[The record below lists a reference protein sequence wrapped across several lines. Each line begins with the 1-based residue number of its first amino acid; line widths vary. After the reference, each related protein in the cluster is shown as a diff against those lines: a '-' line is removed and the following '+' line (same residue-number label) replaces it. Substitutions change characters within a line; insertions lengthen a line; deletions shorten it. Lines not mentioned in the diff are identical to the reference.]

1 MSAEDV
7 LFHGKQIPIARGGYI
22 VVNPWGIKTGRR
34 IMVRIKTVLTMF
46 RAATA
51 GDLDLG
57 AILDGSYD
65 EAVYIVAES
74 IGIEVSE
81 LEDPS
86 KFLLEDLLGLLKAII
101 EVNFLERPQ
110 FMEKLI
116 GLFRMLDMEPTT
128 EEAETET
135 TPETPPS
142 DLPPSS
148 SS

>member
-7 LFHGKQIPIARGGYI
+7 LFHGKEVPLVRGGYI

-34 IMVRIKTVLTMF
+34 IMVRIKTVLAMF
-46 RAATA
+46 RTASA

-65 EAVYIVAES
+65 EAVSIVADS
-74 IGIEVSE
+74 IGVEISE
-81 LEDPS
+81 LEDSS
-86 KFLLEDLLGLLKAII
+86 KFVLEDLLGLLKAII

-116 GLFRMLDMEPTT
+116 GLFKMMDMESTT
-128 EEAETET
+128 EEAETEK

-142 DLPPSS
+142 DLPQ
-148 SS
+148 